1 MEVLI
6 LQYSARNVKRTNVV
20 NMLRLID
27 RLRVDFQ
34 TNDML
39 ILSTRNIY
47 IVNINNIERKP
58 FVKYLGVYTDEFL
71 NWEL

>member
-27 RLRVDFQ
+27 RLRVDFK

-58 FVKYLGVYTDEFL
+58 FVKCLGVYRDEFL

>member
-20 NMLRLID
+20 NILRLID
-27 RLRVDFQ
+27 RLRVDFK

-58 FVKYLGVYTDEFL
+58 FVKCLGVYTDEFL